1 MGLDQQVYSMKQT
14 KTELENW
21 YQNTDPWNYEKTT
34 DDIIRKEKILSLLST
49 YTTALDIGCGEGFIT
64 KDI

>member
-34 DDIIRKEKILSLLST
+34 DDIIRKEKI
-49 YTTALDIGCGEGFIT
+49 
-64 KDI
+64 

>member
-21 YQNTDPWNYEKTT
+21 YQNTDQCNYEKTN
-34 DDIIRKEKILSLLST
+34 DDIKITYSNFNSLLVE
-49 YTTALDIGCGEGFIT
+49 YNIKCIIGSYECCSFC
-64 KDI
+64 